1 MAENREN
8 SKNFKPNEK
17 QIAFLELYLSQEVRR
32 SIEDMSNEV
41 GINPATYYLWR
52 RNPAF
57 NEWFYDQI
65 QVNKHRYAPAILSNL
80 FTQAT
85 TTTDKGTIELA
96 LKVLDLYTPTSKNIN
111 ENHNMDYRAFIETIK
126 KKANELS
133 SIEITESGEITDSL
147 DAG

>member
-1 MAENREN
+1 MSNTQEN

-17 QIAFLELYLSQEVRR
+17 QLAFLELYLSQEVRR
-32 SIEDMSNEV
+32 SIEDMATEV

-111 ENHNMDYRAFIETIK
+111 ENHNVDYKAFIEIVK

-133 SIEITESGEITDSL
+133 NIKVTESGVITDTV
-147 DAG
+147 DPR